1 MFEIQTSKMSKLL
14 PLVFIIIV
22 LSIGILTQTPFTDVP
37 KIFAHST
44 KASQT
49 SKMGSLPSPSSP
61 PPPQFGPPSP
71 EMSATQKSASTN
83 KTCIVMPSKL
93 KLHGSPQ
100 QTEGPYFV
108 DDMPNRSDIRSDP
121 STGMI
126 QQGIPLHLVIHIYS
140 LNNGICTPIRAV
152 KVDIWHANSQGIYSA
167 VKDFGTTGQQF
178 LRGYQTTGNDG
189 SVHFTTVYPGW
200 YQGRTIHIHV
210 KVRTFEGSNK
220 TMDWT
225 SQFYFDNNLNKQI
238 HTQLPYSKHGPPTTT
253 NEQDGIYTGPST
265 DGLIKDNSGQHML
278 LNVSKEGQGYLGT
291 FNIVLSSTT

>member
-14 PLVFIIIV
+14 PLVFIII
-22 LSIGILTQTPFTDVP
+22 GILTQTPFTDVP
-37 KIFAHST
+37 KVFAQST

-71 EMSATQKSASTN
+71 EISATQKSASTN

-152 KVDIWHANSQGIYSA
+152 KVDIWHANSQGIYST

-189 SVHFTTVYPGW
+189 SVHFTTVLS
-200 YQGRTIHIHV
+200 RLV
-210 KVRTFEGSNK
+210 
-220 TMDWT
+220 
-225 SQFYFDNNLNKQI
+225 
-238 HTQLPYSKHGPPTTT
+238 
-253 NEQDGIYTGPST
+253 
-265 DGLIKDNSGQHML
+265 SG
-278 LNVSKEGQGYLGT
+278 
-291 FNIVLSSTT
+291 